1 MSNCKILS
9 FGEVLWDVYPDK
21 SVIGGAPFN
30 FSAHA
35 VMQGA
40 EVDLISAVGKDELA
54 NNTLAEINNKGV
66 GIKYVNISDFDTGYC
81 SVTLKNG
88 IPSYNLV
95 SPVAYDDIM
104 LSSAEYKDII
114 NSNYDYLYVGTLALR
129 NETSLK
135 TFKNLTKDFNGK
147 IICDV
152 NLRQHYYSKE
162 LLDYLFNVASIIKIS
177 REELCDVA
185 ETLNLSADY
194 DAFVKELSKTR
205 PNIELI
211 VITLDKDGGAAFDLR
226 DSDIKCCYS
235 QKPQSKVLST
245 VGAGDSFFA
254 AFITSYY
261 SGKSLSKCL
270 NKAVSVSDY
279 VVTKLEAIPEL
290 PTELKY

>member
-54 NNTLAEINNKGV
+54 DNTLAEINNKGV

-81 SVTLKNG
+81 SVTLDNG

-95 SPVAYDDIM
+95 SPVAYDDIK
-104 LSSAEYKDII
+104 LSDTEIKDII
-114 NSNYDYLYVGTLALR
+114 NNNYDYLYVGTLALR
-129 NETSLK
+129 NETSFN
-135 TFKNLTKDFNGK
+135 TFKNLAKDFNGK
-147 IICDV
+147 TICDV
-152 NLRQHYYSKE
+152 NLRQQYYSKE

-177 REELCDVA
+177 REELSAVTEA
-185 ETLNLSADY
+185 LNLSADY
-194 DAFVKELSKTR
+194 DNFVKELSIIK
-205 PNIELI
+205 PNIEMI
-211 VITLDKDGGAAFDLR
+211 VITLDKDGAVAFDLR
-226 DSDIKCCYS
+226 NSEIKSYYS
-235 QKPQSKVLST
+235 QKPQSKVFST

-261 SGKSLSKCL
+261 CGKSLSECL
-270 NKAVSVSDY
+270 NKAVRVSDY

>member
-1 MSNCKILS
+1 MSKCKILS

-40 EVDLISAVGKDELA
+40 EVDLISAVGKDKLA
-54 NNTLAEINNKGV
+54 DKTLAEIKNKGV
-66 GIKYVNISDFDTGYC
+66 GFEYVQVSQYDTGYC
-81 SVTLKNG
+81 NVTLENG
-88 IPSYNLV
+88 IPSYSLV
-95 SPVAYDDIM
+95 SPVAYDDIK
-104 LSSAEYKDII
+104 LTETEIKDII
-114 NSNYDYLYVGTLALR
+114 NNNYDYLYVGTLALR
-129 NETSLK
+129 NETSFN
-135 TFKNLTKDFNGK
+135 TFKNLAKDFNGK

-162 LLDYLFNVASIIKIS
+162 LLDYLFNVASVIKIS
-177 REELCDVA
+177 REEFSAVA
-185 ETLNLSADY
+185 EALNLSNDY
-194 DAFVKELSKTR
+194 DAFIKELSIIK
-205 PNIELI
+205 PDIELI
-211 VITLDKDGGAAFDLR
+211 VITLDKDGAVVFDLR
-226 DSDIKCCYS
+226 NSEIKSCYS

-261 SGKSLSKCL
+261 SGKSLSESL

-290 PTELKY
+290 PAELKY